1 MIPKSI
7 IHLKPLNLNDFPMN
21 SFKQKIQALISSGSI
36 KLLIRFL
43 VTVSIF
49 ALILHSIN
57 VHQIWKI
64 LHQANLGL
72 LVVAFFMQFGSTT
85 VSAYRWQLI
94 MQNMNFG
101 QCFSFYWRSYFK
113 AMFFNQGLPTS
124 IGGDALR
131 VLDVAG
137 HGFRKRD
144 ALYGVML
151 DRIAGLAALILLN
164 LIAYAF
170 NPDLL
175 PVQVYYLTLLLMAGG
190 LLGIVTITSLAR
202 LRWLDAY
209 VRLAVVNTMSERLYQ
224 AFLTHRI
231 LLLASSLLIPLL
243 AMLGF
248 FATGWALG
256 LRYDLT
262 TYFVIVPP
270 AILLT
275 VIPVSLAGW
284 GVREGAL
291 VALFSFIGADKA
303 TVLTMSILYGLTLI
317 IVSLPGFLIYLG
329 GRQRLLSTSQ

>member
-1 MIPKSI
+1 
-7 IHLKPLNLNDFPMN
+7 MN
-21 SFKQKIQALISSGSI
+21 SIRQRFQILISASSI
-36 KLLIRFL
+36 KLLIRVVL
-43 VTVSIF
+43 TASIF
-49 ALILHSIN
+49 ALILRSID
-57 VHQIWKI
+57 VRQIWKI

-94 MQNMNFG
+94 MHNLNFG
-101 QCFSFYWRSYFK
+101 QSFSFYWRSYFK

-137 HGFRKRD
+137 YGFRKRD

-151 DRIAGLAALILLN
+151 DRIAGLAALMLLN
-164 LIAYAF
+164 LFAYLF

-175 PVQVYYLTLLLMAGG
+175 PIQIYYLTLLLMAGG
-190 LLGIVTITSLAR
+190 MIGLMVVSCLVK
-202 LRWLDAY
+202 LRWFNAY
-209 VRLAVVNTMSERLYQ
+209 PKLAILKTMLERLYR
-224 AFLTHRI
+224 AFSTCRT
-231 LLLASSLLIPLL
+231 LLLAASLLIPLL

-256 LRYDLT
+256 LRYDLM

-291 VALFSFIGADKA
+291 VALFAYIGADKA

-329 GRQRLLSTSQ
+329 GRQRLISTRR